1 MSSQQQQS
9 EWQQVKV
16 IHQIKIEENQCD
28 LCYTRVPN
36 QEMLAGHKAAV
47 HGQVGYLIVS
57 RM

>member
-1 MSSQQQQS
+1 MSQQS
-9 EWQQVKV
+9 DWQQHQVKF
-16 IHQIKIEENQCD
+16 IQQIKIEENQCD
-28 LCYTRVPN
+28 LCCTRVPN